1 MLVTWENAEF
11 DILIADV
18 AEAGGEVVSPHCLP
32 CFFLV
37 GILVVG
43 LQVQRLA
50 KA

>member
-1 MLVTWENAEF
+1 VLVTWENAEF
-11 DILIADV
+11 DILIVDI
-18 AEAGGEVVSPHCLP
+18 AEAGGEVVLPRCLP

-43 LQVQRLA
+43 LQGRRLA

>member
-11 DILIADV
+11 DILIVDI
-18 AEAGGEVVSPHCLP
+18 AEAGGEVVLPRCLP

-43 LQVQRLA
+43 LQGRRLA

>member
-1 MLVTWENAEF
+1 MWENVDF
-11 DILIADV
+11 DILIVDN

-43 LQVQRLA
+43 LRGQRLA